1 MFFFPL
7 FLGLCKLEG
16 SHETAFLSILIL
28 IFSLRID
35 TFFQMFIMM
44 WKDHNKRNY
53 GTGFSGNIFVC
64 KISGRLNPKIRFLIV
79 KL

>member
-1 MFFFPL
+1 MFFSRYFWACASWKGPMKLLSCPSLFSFFPS
-7 FLGLCKLEG
+7 GLT
-16 SHETAFLSILIL
+16 H
-28 IFSLRID
+28 
-35 TFFQMFIMM
+35 FFQMFIMM